1 MPAPALRRENKLRV
15 LRCLFERGPLS
26 RAQLSDLTGL
36 STSTLS
42 YIVRELLNEGFIEVT
57 EIEPNKG
64 RPSQILSIARSR
76 WSVIG
81 VKVGREEVRGVLFDA
96 TMQPLEKKSVRIF
109 SHMRNNEGY
118 ASAILRIVDEL
129 RDEKLLG
136 VGICSSGIVSHGEII
151 VSHLMNVRELKVEDR
166 LAESLDIGNVVLMN
180 DVDALAYFL
189 SSHEK
194 DDFLTVSY
202 GTGIGAS
209 FWSNGHAKHFEIGHA
224 IVTNEGRCYCGQTG
238 CLEYHSSEYAVLK
251 SYLGKDIDFE
261 DFAMNEEEKYRPI
274 VEEIRAKARSNFESV
289 RVHYLGPFRRLSFV
303 LGNLIMVLKPRSVV
317 FLGEGIVN
325 EEMVRILERFV
336 TEKFNSEF
344 IGSVDFRLSH
354 ASWEE
359 GVALATVRRFLSK
372 ALLLSTR

>member
-15 LRCLFERGPLS
+15 LRCLFELGPLS

-36 STSTLS
+36 SMSTLS
-42 YIVRELLNEGFIEVT
+42 YIVRELLDEGFVSVAET
-57 EIEPNKG
+57 EPSRG
-64 RPSQILSIARSR
+64 RPSQLLCVDASR
-76 WSVIG
+76 WFVIG
-81 VKVGREEVRGVLFDA
+81 IKVGREEVRGVLFDA
-96 TMQPLEKKSVRIF
+96 VMHPVRKNSIRIF

-118 ASAILRIVDEL
+118 ASAVLGIVKEL
-129 RDEKLLG
+129 KSERLLG
-136 VGICSSGIVSHGEII
+136 VGICSSGIVSHGEIV
-151 VSHLMNVRELKVEDR
+151 VSHFMNVRN
-166 LAESLDIGNVVLMN
+166 LDIKKLLERSLNIGDVVLMN

-194 DDFLTVSY
+194 EDFLTVSY

-224 IVTNEGRCYCGQTG
+224 IVANEGRCYCGQTG

-251 SYLGKDIDFE
+251 SYLGKDIDFQ

-274 VEEIRAKARSNFESV
+274 LEEIRARARSSFESV
-289 RVHYLGPFRRLSFV
+289 KVHYLEPFRRLSFV
-303 LGNLIMVLKPRSVV
+303 LGNLIMVLKPSSVV

-325 EEMVRILERFV
+325 EDMVKILQRFV

-344 IGSVDFRLSH
+344 IGSVDFRLSR

-359 GVALATVRRFLSK
+359 GVALAAVRRFLSK
-372 ALLLSTR
+372 VLL